1 MDQAAT
7 FGRARRK
14 NLAESILE
22 LGLMTEADL
31 YLQVAKAHR
40 LPFVDPGKAKIAQA
54 LIDRIP
60 AAQALQNRALPV
72 TEKNG
77 VLYLAIDDPDKTFV
91 LDSLGFVVGGEVRA
105 ALAPPSSLATAMER
119 YYGTLDASPGT
130 ARPNQVEDEDDDAPI
145 IRLVQKTIEDAL
157 EARASDIHIEPF
169 ESRLRVRFRIDGV
182 LKEVASHPRTLQGP
196 LVSRLKIL
204 ASLDIAEKRKP
215 QDGRIPFRAKGRD
228 IDIRASILPGNH
240 GESMVL
246 RLLDKEAS
254 LVSLDALGFTG
265 HDREIFEQL
274 IKRPNG
280 IFLVTG
286 PTGSGKTTTLYAAL
300 RQLNN
305 SDVKIITAEDPVEYH
320 IAGINQCQVR
330 HNIGL
335 DFARILRAMLRQ
347 APNIILVGEIRD
359 GETAEIAIQAAL
371 TGHLVFSTLHTND
384 STSALARLVDMGVK
398 PFLVSASIQAVL
410 AQRLVRKLCE
420 SCKQAYSPSQS
431 DLASIGLRAE
441 QVGDR
446 PVYRAVGCAD
456 CGDVGYKGRSGIFEL
471 LVMDD
476 TIREMTFRRDPT
488 MAIRKYAETSAGMY
502 SLLRDG
508 ARKVLV
514 GETSIDEIFRVVAMG

>member
-1 MDQAAT
+1 MPE
-7 FGRARRK
+7 R
-14 NLAESILE
+14 
-22 LGLMTEADL
+22 DL
-31 YLQVAKAHR
+31 YQQVAKAHR
-40 LPFVDPGKAKIAQA
+40 LPFVDPGKAKISQT

-60 AAQALQNRALPV
+60 AAQALQNSALPV
-72 TEKNG
+72 TEKGG

-105 ALAPPSSLATAMER
+105 ALAPPSSLAAAMQR
-119 YYGTLDASPGT
+119 YYGSSETQDASAKGT
-130 ARPNQVEDEDDDAPI
+130 SAIGDEDDDAPI
-145 IRLVQKTIEDAL
+145 IRLVQKTIEEAL
-157 EARASDIHIEPF
+157 KARASDIHIEPF
-169 ESRLRVRFRIDGV
+169 ENRLRVRFRIDGV

-196 LVSRLKIL
+196 LISRLKIL

-215 QDGRIPFRAKGRD
+215 QDGRIPFRAMGRD

-240 GESMVL
+240 GESMVM

-265 HDREIFEQL
+265 QDREVFERL

-320 IAGINQCQVR
+320 ITGINQCQVR

-384 STSALARLVDMGVK
+384 STSALARLIDMGVK
-398 PFLVSASIQAVL
+398 PFLVSASIQAIL
-410 AQRLVRKLCE
+410 AQRLVRKLCP
-420 SCKQAYSPSQS
+420 SCKETYDPSPSE
-431 DLASIGLRAE
+431 LASIGLRPE
-441 QVGDR
+441 QVAGHQI
-446 PVYRAVGCAD
+446 YRAKGCEA
-456 CGDVGYKGRSGIFEL
+456 CGELGYMGRSGIFEL

-476 TIREMTFRRDPT
+476 TIREMTFRQEPT
-488 MAIRKYAETSAGMY
+488 MAIRSYAETSAGMY
-502 SLLRDG
+502 TLLKDG
-508 ARKVLV
+508 ARKVMA
-514 GETSIDEIFRVVAMG
+514 GETSIEEIFRVVAMG

>member
-1 MDQAAT
+1 MNDAALRQQLESTGALDPASLEQAEN

-22 LGLMTEADL
+22 LGLMPEAGL

-60 AAQALQNRALPV
+60 AAQALQNQALPV

-105 ALAPPSSLATAMER
+105 ALAPPSSLAEAMER
-119 YYGTLDASPGT
+119 YYGSLGSPSGPVRNRQS
-130 ARPNQVEDEDDDAPI
+130 AEDEDDDAPI

-157 EARASDIHIEPF
+157 DARASDIHVEPF
-169 ESRLRVRFRIDGV
+169 ETRLRVRFRIDGV

-254 LVSLDALGFTG
+254 LVSLNALGFTG
-265 HDREIFEQL
+265 HDREVFEQL
-274 IKRPNG
+274 IKCPNG

-286 PTGSGKTTTLYAAL
+286 PTGSGKTTTLYAA
-300 RQLNN
+300 
-305 SDVKIITAEDPVEYH
+305 
-320 IAGINQCQVR
+320 
-330 HNIGL
+330 
-335 DFARILRAMLRQ
+335 
-347 APNIILVGEIRD
+347 
-359 GETAEIAIQAAL
+359 
-371 TGHLVFSTLHTND
+371 
-384 STSALARLVDMGVK
+384 
-398 PFLVSASIQAVL
+398 
-410 AQRLVRKLCE
+410 
-420 SCKQAYSPSQS
+420 
-431 DLASIGLRAE
+431 
-441 QVGDR
+441 
-446 PVYRAVGCAD
+446 
-456 CGDVGYKGRSGIFEL
+456 
-471 LVMDD
+471 
-476 TIREMTFRRDPT
+476 
-488 MAIRKYAETSAGMY
+488 
-502 SLLRDG
+502 
-508 ARKVLV
+508 
-514 GETSIDEIFRVVAMG
+514 